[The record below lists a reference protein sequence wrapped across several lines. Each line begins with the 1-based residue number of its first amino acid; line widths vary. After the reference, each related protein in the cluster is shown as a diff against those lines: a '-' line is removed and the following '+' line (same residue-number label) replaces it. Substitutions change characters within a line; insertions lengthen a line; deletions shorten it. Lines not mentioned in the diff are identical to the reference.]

1 VSTERARLF
10 VGLDLPDS
18 ARSALVQWR
27 ATHLSDVAGARL
39 RLIKPVAL
47 HVTLCFL
54 GGQAV
59 ADIDPIAAACDTAA
73 SHAAVELSLS
83 APVWLPARR
92 PRAIAVKLV
101 DARHRLPGLQRAIS
115 HTLQAGGWYEPEARP
130 FLAHVTV
137 ARVGKSERVRASP
150 LPSPPSGAVVCSAI
164 TLYRSHLGPGGA
176 RYEPLHTVQLT
187 DPEGRH

>member
-1 VSTERARLF
+1 VSTERATLF
-10 VGLDLPDS
+10 VGLDLPDH

-27 ATHLSDVAGARL
+27 ANHLSDVAGVRW
-39 RLIKPVAL
+39 RLIDPEAL

-54 GGQAV
+54 GRRAV
-59 ADIDPIAAACDTAA
+59 ADIDPIAAACETAA
-73 SHAAVELSLS
+73 SQPAVGLSLGP
-83 APVWLPARR
+83 PVWLPARR

-101 DARHRLPGLQRAIS
+101 DARHLLSGLQRAIS

-137 ARVGKSERVRASP
+137 ARVGKSERPRASQ
-150 LPSPPSGAVVCSAI
+150 LPSPPPRAVVCSAI

-176 RYEPLHTVQLT
+176 RYEALHTIQL
-187 DPEGRH
+187 GGG

>member
-1 VSTERARLF
+1 LF
-10 VGLDLPDS
+10 VGLDLPDI

-27 ATHLSDVAGARL
+27 ADHLSDVAGMRW
-39 RLIKPVAL
+39 RLIEPEAF

-54 GGQAV
+54 GGRAV
-59 ADIDPIAAACDTAA
+59 ADIDPIAAACQTAA
-73 SHAAVELSLS
+73 SRPAVELSLG

-101 DARHRLPGLQRAIS
+101 DARHLLSGLQGAIS
-115 HTLQAGGWYEPEARP
+115 HTLQAGGWYEAESRP

-137 ARVGKSERVRASP
+137 ARVGKTERVRASQ
-150 LPSPPSGAVVCSAI
+150 LPSPSARPVVCSAI

-176 RYEPLHTVQLT
+176 RYEALHTIQLA
-187 DPEGRH
+187 G